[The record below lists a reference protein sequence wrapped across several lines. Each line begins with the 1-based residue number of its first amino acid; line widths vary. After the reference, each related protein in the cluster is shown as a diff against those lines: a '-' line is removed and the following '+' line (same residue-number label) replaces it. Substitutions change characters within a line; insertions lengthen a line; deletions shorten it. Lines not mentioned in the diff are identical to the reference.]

1 MKINTLTKTDKLGYV
16 FLIIAFAFGLYYAN
30 TDLNYF
36 ETVYAVEDGFVENSQ
51 FVLLLC
57 SSLLL
62 FYYFF
67 KFFKHKNASW
77 KLGVLV
83 MAIAFFFASGEEI
96 SWGQRIFNVQ
106 SSEFFIE
113 NNAQHET
120 NLHNM
125 VVDGEK
131 INKLIFS
138 QLLTILLVIYLLIL
152 PILYRKVAS
161 IKKLA
166 NLFAVPIVKWHH
178 TIAFLIA
185 TGLIVFVHSKK
196 KWELY
201 ELAFAV
207 IFLLIFINPL
217 NKREIFT
224 ANS

>member
-16 FLIIAFAFGLYYAN
+16 FLIIAFTFGLYYAN

-131 INKLIFS
+131 VNKLIFS
-138 QLLTILLVIYLLIL
+138 QLLTIMLVIYLLIL
-152 PILYRKVAS
+152 PVLYRKVAS

-185 TGLIVFVHSKK
+185 TGLIIFVHSKK

-217 NKREIFT
+217 NKKEIFT